1 MISVECIYPCERA
14 AQEKYHASRVIDGL
28 PLSGIFSSMPNQRA
42 LAAALGL
49 SQTTVARALRRSPK
63 VKPETLRRV
72 QEAARKSGYRPNPM
86 VTTLMEH
93 IRSGKEMVNQGS
105 IAILIDVESEA
116 DEALRTEA
124 YRLQLE
130 GFVQRAQL
138 RGYNTE
144 KFYLRG
150 NGISSAKLDRILYA
164 RGFAGIILAAPS
176 QRQQPS
182 FHLRW
187 ERYAVATVSFNWGY
201 LSIDR
206 ASSDH
211 RGNVHLAFDKL
222 EARGYDRI
230 GLALPTNALNPRD
243 RTWLAG
249 YLACQHGLPKS
260 RQLPVFV
267 GSVPEGSEEKF
278 RRWHGQWKPDA
289 LLCLLGEEL
298 AWLKRL
304 SARRDIALACLNR
317 PAGSNLSG
325 TDENNLLVGELTC
338 DIVVNH
344 IIHNERGLS
353 DHPRMV
359 LAKGTWVEGSTLP
372 ARKPGSANKA
382 TP

>member
-1 MISVECIYPCERA
+1 MTIFRFPGMHPHEPLTSRRIGIY
-14 AQEKYHASRVIDGL
+14 L
-28 PLSGIFSSMPNQRA
+28 PEMPNQRA
-42 LAAALGL
+42 LAADLGL
-49 SQTTVARALRRSPK
+49 SQATVARALQGSPK

-72 QEAARKSGYRPNPM
+72 QAAARKLGYRPNPM

-105 IAILIDVESEA
+105 IAILIDAESKS
-116 DEALRTEA
+116 DEILRTEA
-124 YRLQLE
+124 HKLQLD
-130 GFVQRAQL
+130 GFAKRAQL

-144 KFYLRG
+144 TIYLRG
-150 NGISSAKLDRILYA
+150 NGISSERLDRILYT

-176 QRQQPS
+176 QQQQAS

-187 ERYAVATVSFNWGY
+187 ERYAVATVSYAWSY
-201 LSIDR
+201 LPIDR

-211 RGNVHLAFDKL
+211 RGNVHFAFDEL
-222 EARGYDRI
+222 EKRGYERI
-230 GLALPTNALNPRD
+230 GLALPTGALNPRD

-278 RRWHGQWKPDA
+278 RRWHGKWKPDA

-298 AWLKRL
+298 SWLKRL
-304 SARRDIALACLNR
+304 SPRTAIALACLNR
-317 PAGSNLSG
+317 PVGSDFSG
-325 TDENNLLVGELTC
+325 VEENNFLVGELTC

-353 DHPRMV
+353 DHPRMI
-359 LAKGTWVEGSTLP
+359 LAKGTWVEGKTLP
-372 ARKPGSANKA
+372 ARKPGAAKKANR
-382 TP
+382 